1 MWFFFF
7 SRNFLPAKVSPQ
19 KVIELRFSIKSI
31 DDNRMPIV
39 LMFFDCNR
47 FFTFTV
53 QLNFYF
59 VFFFDCHLIEC
70 GNWNPIVRL
79 SFDWIWVI
87 WQTKSWIDYTWYKAA
102 KDRDIDFFFICSL
115 QFSLFYEEVIFQKFT
130 CLTINSCNFA
140 FLKNFAQT

>member
-1 MWFFFF
+1 MRFFFRAKL
-7 SRNFLPAKVSPQ
+7 SPAKVSPH

-47 FFTFTV
+47 FFTFFPV

-59 VFFFDCHLIEC
+59 LFFFDCHLIEC

-102 KDRDIDFFFICSL
+102 KDRDIDFFFYML
-115 QFSLFYEEVIFQKFT
+115 
-130 CLTINSCNFA
+130 LTV
-140 FLKNFAQT
+140 FLVLRRGNISEIYVFNHHF